1 MTIVIS
7 SSVVLTD
14 AFGADANSPVFL
26 VHTIVTIGNVVA
38 SGEDEDHPATNV
50 ANPGTFNYWLAD
62 DVDDHTLTVT
72 TGYVDDLD
80 GVGVAGHNF
89 GTAAIAVKVQGQY
102 EDAGAWSDLT
112 TDFIPADDRPI
123 IFRFDPQSLYGIRLV
138 MAEGTAIP
146 RAAVLYVGKLMVMPR
161 RTYVG
166 HEPINYS
173 SEIEATN
180 GLSESGQ
187 FLGRIVTGER
197 FGTSFP
203 FDNLPPAWLRTF
215 LVPFLARAKQE
226 PFFFAWRPA
235 TYPRET
241 GYGWLTG
248 RAVPRNSKSNGFM
261 AIDLPIGG
269 LG

>member
-1 MTIVIS
+1 MIVIS

-14 AFGADANSPVFL
+14 AYGADANSPVFG

-50 ANPGTFNYWLAD
+50 ANPATFNYWLAD
-62 DVDDHTLTVT
+62 DIDDHTLTVT
-72 TGYVDDLD
+72 TDYVDDLD
-80 GVGVAGHNF
+80 YLGVAGHNF

-112 TDFIPADDRPI
+112 TDIIPADDRPI

-138 MAEGTAIP
+138 MAEGDAIP

-166 HEPINYS
+166 HAPINLS
-173 SEIEATN
+173 GSVEATN

-187 FLGRIVTGER
+187 FLGRIVTGETY
-197 FGTSFP
+197 GTSFT
-203 FDNLPPAWLRTF
+203 FDNLTASWVRTF
-215 LVPFLARAKQE
+215 LIPFLDVAKEE
-226 PFFFAWRPA
+226 PFFFAWRPSS
-235 TYPRET
+235 YPRET
-241 GYGWLTG
+241 GLGWLT
-248 RAVPRNSKSNGFM
+248 APAIPRNSRSNGM
-261 AIDLPIGG
+261 MSVELQIGG
-269 LG
+269 LGR